1 MKKLLTILFF
11 TLISNT
17 IFAQS
22 AIQKIK
28 DKANAKLEET
38 KEKAKLK
45 ANTKIDT
52 KIDNTLDKG
61 VNAPENAVNKTK
73 EKGKNKKAAK
83 ATEPEVLKEENIE
96 VEQKVAVT
104 ADINEAKNSMPTEA
118 KLYSKFDFVP
128 ADSTILYDDLS
139 NETTDEIPS
148 KWKVYSGRVEV
159 KQLGNEKI
167 IQIPGSETNSNTSSF
182 APRFKTDAPYLP
194 YRFTAEFDMYFKY
207 NENLT
212 PGNISIG
219 FCKPDE
225 SGNFYSE
232 NCNDATLGNLKEPL
246 QFYDNGEL
254 NKIKFG
260 SFTGQFSDVEKLKNT
275 WVHISIAVTE
285 KSMKVYYNNERVL
298 NAQMD
303 ESRANAF
310 AFSMQNYNDVYL
322 KNIRL
327 AAGGRDPY
335 KQTTITGKFVA
346 RGLKFE
352 TGKATLKPESI
363 SELNRI
369 VKLMTEHPELK
380 FEIGGHAS
388 KSGNATDANNQT
400 LSEARAKTVMAKLIE
415 MGIAATK
422 LTAKGYG
429 DKSPI
434 DSNASAEGKINN
446 QRVELKTIK

>member
-1 MKKLLTILFF
+1 MRKV
-11 TLISNT
+11 TLIILCSIFCNI
-17 IFAQS
+17 IFAQGTL
-22 AIQKIK
+22 QKIK
-28 DKANAKLEET
+28 ERATQKVN
-38 KEKAKLK
+38 
-45 ANTKIDT
+45 NKIDS
-52 KIDNTLDKG
+52 KIDSTLDKG
-61 VNAPENAVNKTK
+61 INAPEDALNKAVEKNKTTNSAVDNEE
-73 EKGKNKKAAK
+73 EKVLETVPKSG
-83 ATEPEVLKEENIE
+83 TE
-96 VEQKVAVT
+96 T
-104 ADINEAKNSMPTEA
+104 SMPIEA
-118 KLYSKFDFVP
+118 KLYSKFDFIP

-159 KQLGNEKI
+159 KQLGTEKV
-167 IQIPGSETNSNTSSF
+167 IQIPGNESNYNTSSF
-182 APRFKTDAPYLP
+182 SPRFKNDAPYLP
-194 YRFTAEFDMYFKY
+194 YRFTAEFDLYFKY
-207 NENLT
+207 NEN
-212 PGNISIG
+212 ISAGVINIG

-232 NCNDATLGNLKEPL
+232 NCNDVMLGNLKEPL

-254 NKIKFG
+254 DKIKFG
-260 SFTGQFSDVEKLKNT
+260 SFTGQFSDVEKLKNS
-275 WVHISIAVTE
+275 WVHVSIAVTE

-303 ESRANAF
+303 ESKANVF
-310 AFSMQNYNDVYL
+310 AFSMQNLSDVFL

-335 KQTTITGKFVA
+335 KQTTLSGKFIA

-369 VKLMTEHPELK
+369 VKLMTEHPELN

-388 KSGNATDANNQT
+388 KSGNVSDANNQT
-400 LSEARAKTVMAKLIE
+400 LSEARAKAVMVKLIE
-415 MGIAATK
+415 MGVAATK

-429 DKSPI
+429 DKTPI
-434 DSNASAEGKINN
+434 DNNASAEGKINN
-446 QRVELKTIK
+446 QRVELKIMK

>member
-1 MKKLLTILFF
+1 MKKTTLLIAFSIF
-11 TLISNT
+11 CNI
-17 IFAQS
+17 IFAQG
-22 AIQKIK
+22 ILGKLK
-28 DKANAKLEET
+28 DKANNKINET
-38 KEKAKLK
+38 KEKAKQK
-45 ANTKIDT
+45 VNAKIDT

-61 VNAPENAVNKTK
+61 VNAPEDAVNKAI
-73 EKGKNKKAAK
+73 EKKKADKTKGDNNEEKIAETVPKSEIETAK
-83 ATEPEVLKEENIE
+83 TSMP
-96 VEQKVAVT
+96 
-104 ADINEAKNSMPTEA
+104 ADI

-139 NETTDEIPS
+139 SETTDEIPS
-148 KWKVYSGRVEV
+148 KWRVYSGRVEV
-159 KQLGNEKI
+159 RKLGSEKI

-182 APRFKTDAPYLP
+182 APRFKNDAPYLP

-207 NENLT
+207 DENIT
-212 PGNISIG
+212 PGNINIG

-275 WVHISIAVTE
+275 WVHVSIAVTE

-310 AFSMQNYNDVYL
+310 AFSMQNYSDVYL

-335 KQTTITGKFVA
+335 KQTTITGKFIA

-388 KSGNATDANNQT
+388 KAGNATDANNQT
-400 LSEARAKTVMAKLIE
+400 LSEARAKTVMVKLIE